1 MPRSTAHRQFQWA
14 NRRSAVRLPSDA
26 SITLASGTSLAGLF
40 EWRSKARRR
49 YHRGDMNMLPKSRTA
64 RRRLRLFF
72 IVAPVVTMA
81 AALALYGLRG
91 SISYFYTPAQA
102 FAAHVPTGRP
112 IELGGMVETG
122 SLSRRP
128 DGEVNFSIRDRRNK
142 ARVSYRGDLPDL
154 FREGQGVVASGAFDA
169 TGTFVA
175 SQILAKHDERYM
187 PRELTRALRA
197 QGEWRG
203 GSGGAQPL

>member
-1 MPRSTAHRQFQWA
+1 MPRSTARG
-14 NRRSAVRLPSDA
+14 SPVGPAVTLRFARDQA
-26 SITLASGTSLAGLF
+26 GSITLAPRIALAGLF
-40 EWRSKARRR
+40 EWRREARRR
-49 YHRGDMNMLPKSRTA
+49 YHRYDMNLLPKSRTA
-64 RRRLRLFF
+64 RRRLRLIL
-72 IVAPVVTMA
+72 IVAPVVTVA
-81 AALALYGLRG
+81 AALVLYGLRG

-102 FAAHVPTGRP
+102 FAAHVPTGRS
-112 IELGGMVETG
+112 IELGGLVETG
-122 SLSRRP
+122 SVSRLT

-175 SQILAKHDERYM
+175 TQILAKHDERYM

-203 GSGGAQPL
+203 GSGRGQPS